1 MRITDRDWVQLSAY
15 LDGELSGKELKQLRK
30 RLISDSQFQAAL
42 EELNAT
48 KQILKAAP
56 LIPAPRRFTLT
67 PEMVGQK
74 AKRTNNKGYRLAA
87 ALMSFLLIGVL
98 ILDFGAI
105 FFTGA
110 MSAVPSQKSFEVQL
124 ESMPESAAD
133 AVEEP
138 ALMDAAAEPEA
149 VAGEAL
155 EVVEHEEEFVAEEA
169 PAEEAP
175 AEEAPAVAVEAVE
188 ESLAEGMAGVEQ
200 EEKTLDADDITGT
213 NRAQEGDGDLQ
224 NTQQALP
231 TQTPEPAPVVI
242 EYFSEEEIPDP
253 YTSPRLPTLR
263 ILEIIFGLGVIGFSA
278 AAWFKRRKSR

>member
-1 MRITDRDWVQLSAY
+1 MRITDRDWVQLSTY
-15 LDGELSGKELKQLRK
+15 LDGELSGKELEQLRK
-30 RLISDSQFQAAL
+30 RLKSDPQFQAAL
-42 EELNAT
+42 EELNVT
-48 KQILKAAP
+48 KQILKAIP
-56 LIPAPRRFTLT
+56 SIPAPRRFTLT

-74 AKRTNNKGYRLAA
+74 EKKTTNRGYRLAA

-98 ILDFGAI
+98 ILDFGGI

-155 EVVEHEEEFVAEEA
+155 EVAEHEEEFT
-169 PAEEAP
+169 AEEAP

-188 ESLAEGMAGVEQ
+188 ESLTEGITGDEQ
-200 EEKTLDADDITGT
+200 EEKTLDADDTTGA
-213 NRAQEGDGDLQ
+213 NRAQDGEGDLQ
-224 NTQQALP
+224 NTQQILP
-231 TQTPEPAPVVI
+231 TQSPEPSPVVL

-253 YTSPRLPTLR
+253 YIAPRLPTLR
-263 ILEIIFGLGVIGFSA
+263 ILEIIFGLGFIGFSA

>member
-15 LDGELSGKELKQLRK
+15 LDGELSGKELDQLRK
-30 RLISDSQFQAAL
+30 RLKSDSQLQAAL

-56 LIPAPRRFTLT
+56 QIPAPRRFTLT

-74 AKRTNNKGYRLAA
+74 EKKNTNRGYRLAA

-98 ILDFGAI
+98 ILDFGGI

-110 MSAVPSQKSFEVQL
+110 LSALPSQKSFEVQL

-138 ALMDAAAEPEA
+138 ALMDGAAVPEA

-155 EVVEHEEEFVAEEA
+155 EVTEHAEEFVAEDT
-169 PAEEAP
+169 PAEEAL
-175 AEEAPAVAVEAVE
+175 AVSVDSAE
-188 ESLAEGMAGVEQ
+188 ESLAEGIEGEEQ
-200 EEKTLDADDITGT
+200 EGKTQDADDSTGA
-213 NRAQEGDGDLQ
+213 NRAQEGEGDLQ
-224 NTQQALP
+224 NTEQAFP
-231 TQTPEPAPVVI
+231 TQTPEPSPDVL

>member
-1 MRITDRDWVQLSAY
+1 MRITDRDWVQLSSY
-15 LDGELSGKELKQLRK
+15 LDGELSGKELEQLRK
-30 RLISDSQFQAAL
+30 RLQSDPQLQAAL
-42 EELNAT
+42 EELSTT
-48 KQILKAAP
+48 KQILKATP
-56 LIPAPRRFTLT
+56 QIPAPRRFTLT
-67 PEMVGQK
+67 PEMVDQK
-74 AKRTNNKGYRLAA
+74 ANKSPNRGYRLAA

-98 ILDFGAI
+98 ILDFGGI

-110 MSAVPSQKSFEVQL
+110 MSSVPSQKSYEVQQ

-133 AVEEP
+133 LVEEP

-155 EVVEHEEEFVAEEA
+155 EVAEHEEEFTDSDL
-169 PAEEAP
+169 P
-175 AEEAPAVAVEAVE
+175 AEEAPAVAAEAVE
-188 ESLAEGMAGVEQ
+188 ESLAEGMAGEEQ
-200 EEKTLDADDITGT
+200 EEKTQDADDTTGA
-213 NRAQEGDGDLQ
+213 NRAQAGEGDLQ

-231 TQTPEPAPVVI
+231 SQTPEPSPIAI
-242 EYFSEEEIPDP
+242 EYFSEEEISDP

>member
-15 LDGELSGKELKQLRK
+15 LDGELSGKELDQLRK
-30 RLISDSQFQAAL
+30 RLKSDSQLQAAL

-56 LIPAPRRFTLT
+56 QIPAPRRFTLT

-74 AKRTNNKGYRLAA
+74 EKKNTNRGYRLAA

-98 ILDFGAI
+98 ILDFGGI
-105 FFTGA
+105 FFAGA
-110 MSAVPSQKSFEVQL
+110 LSAVPSQKSFEVQL

-138 ALMDAAAEPEA
+138 ALMDGAAVPET

-155 EVVEHEEEFVAEEA
+155 EVTEHAEEFVAEDT
-169 PAEEAP
+169 PAEEALAVSVDS
-175 AEEAPAVAVEAVE
+175 AEETLVEGI
-188 ESLAEGMAGVEQ
+188 EGEEQ
-200 EEKTLDADDITGT
+200 EGKTQDVDDSTGA
-213 NRAQEGDGDLQ
+213 NRAQEGEGDLQ
-224 NTQQALP
+224 NTQQAFP
-231 TQTPEPAPVVI
+231 TQTPEPSPVVI

>member
-15 LDGELSGKELKQLRK
+15 LDGELSGKELDQLRK
-30 RLISDSQFQAAL
+30 RLKSDSQLQAAL

-56 LIPAPRRFTLT
+56 QIPAPRRFTLT

-74 AKRTNNKGYRLAA
+74 EKKNTNRGYRLAA

-98 ILDFGAI
+98 ILDFGGI

-110 MSAVPSQKSFEVQL
+110 LSAVPSQKSFEVQL
-124 ESMPESAAD
+124 ESMPESATD

-138 ALMDAAAEPEA
+138 ALMDGAAVPET

-155 EVVEHEEEFVAEEA
+155 EVTEHAEEFVAEDT
-169 PAEEAP
+169 PAEEALAVSVDS
-175 AEEAPAVAVEAVE
+175 AEETLVEGI
-188 ESLAEGMAGVEQ
+188 EGEEQ
-200 EEKTLDADDITGT
+200 EGKTQDVDDSTGA
-213 NRAQEGDGDLQ
+213 NRAQEGEGDLQ
-224 NTQQALP
+224 NTQQAFP

>member
-15 LDGELSGKELKQLRK
+15 LDGELSGKELDQLRK
-30 RLISDSQFQAAL
+30 RLKSDSQLQAAL

-56 LIPAPRRFTLT
+56 QIPAPRRFTLT

-74 AKRTNNKGYRLAA
+74 EKKNTNRGYRLAA

-98 ILDFGAI
+98 ILDFGGI

-110 MSAVPSQKSFEVQL
+110 LSAVPSQKSFEVQL

-138 ALMDAAAEPEA
+138 ALMDGAAVPET

-155 EVVEHEEEFVAEEA
+155 EVTEHAEEFVAEDT
-169 PAEEAP
+169 PAEEALAVSVDS
-175 AEEAPAVAVEAVE
+175 AEETLVEGI
-188 ESLAEGMAGVEQ
+188 EGEEQ
-200 EEKTLDADDITGT
+200 EGKTQDVDDSTGA
-213 NRAQEGDGDLQ
+213 NRAQEGEGDLQ
-224 NTQQALP
+224 NTQQAFP

>member
-1 MRITDRDWVQLSAY
+1 MRITDRDWVQLSTY
-15 LDGELSGKELKQLRK
+15 LDGELSGKELEQLRK
-30 RLISDSQFQAAL
+30 RLKSDPQFQAAL

-48 KQILKAAP
+48 KQILKATP
-56 LIPAPRRFTLT
+56 RIPAPRRFTLT
-67 PEMVGQK
+67 QEMVGQK
-74 AKRTNNKGYRLAA
+74 EKKTTNRGYRLAA

-98 ILDFGAI
+98 ILDFGGI

-138 ALMDAAAEPEA
+138 ALMDATAEPEA
-149 VAGEAL
+149 VAAEAL
-155 EVVEHEEEFVAEEA
+155 EVAEHEEKFT
-169 PAEEAP
+169 AEEAP

-188 ESLAEGMAGVEQ
+188 ESLTEGITGDEQ
-200 EEKTLDADDITGT
+200 EEKTLDADDTTGA
-213 NRAQEGDGDLQ
+213 NRAQDGEGDLQ
-224 NTQQALP
+224 NTQQILP
-231 TQTPEPAPVVI
+231 TQSPEPSPVVL

-253 YTSPRLPTLR
+253 YIAPRLPTLR
-263 ILEIIFGLGVIGFSA
+263 ILEIIFGLGFIGFSA

>member
-15 LDGELSGKELKQLRK
+15 LDGELSGKELDQLRK
-30 RLISDSQFQAAL
+30 RLKSDSQLQAAL

-56 LIPAPRRFTLT
+56 QIPAPRRFTLT

-74 AKRTNNKGYRLAA
+74 EKKTTNRGYRLAA

-98 ILDFGAI
+98 ILDFGGI

-110 MSAVPSQKSFEVQL
+110 LSAVPSQKSFEVQL

-138 ALMDAAAEPEA
+138 ALMDGAAVPET

-155 EVVEHEEEFVAEEA
+155 EVTEHAEEFVAEDT
-169 PAEEAP
+169 PAEEALAVSVDS
-175 AEEAPAVAVEAVE
+175 AEETLVEGI
-188 ESLAEGMAGVEQ
+188 EGEEQ
-200 EEKTLDADDITGT
+200 EGKTQDVDDSTGA
-213 NRAQEGDGDLQ
+213 NRAQEGEGDLQ
-224 NTQQALP
+224 NTQQAFP

>member
-1 MRITDRDWVQLSAY
+1 MKSMRITDKDWIQLSAY
-15 LDGELSGKELKQLRK
+15 LDDELSGKELEQLQK
-30 RLISDSQFQAAL
+30 RLKSDSQLQAAL

-48 KQILKAAP
+48 KQILKSAP
-56 LIPAPRRFTLT
+56 QIPAPRRFTLT
-67 PEMVGQK
+67 PEMVGWK
-74 AKRTNNKGYRLAA
+74 EKRTINRGYRLAA

-98 ILDFGAI
+98 ILDFGGI

-149 VAGEAL
+149 VAGEDL
-155 EVVEHEEEFVAEEA
+155 EVTEHEEVFAAEDT
-169 PAEEAP
+169 PAEEAL
-175 AEEAPAVAVEAVE
+175 AVAVEAAE
-188 ESLAEGMAGVEQ
+188 ESLAEGIAGDEQ
-200 EEKTLDADDITGT
+200 EEKTLDADGTTGA
-213 NRAQEGDGDLQ
+213 NRAQVGEGDLQ

-242 EYFSEEEIPDP
+242 DYLSKEEIPDP
-253 YTSPRLPTLR
+253 DSSPRLPTLR
-263 ILEIIFGLGVIGFSA
+263 ILEILFGLGVIGFSA
-278 AAWFKRRKSR
+278 AAWFKRRKSS

>member
-1 MRITDRDWVQLSAY
+1 MKSMRITDRDWVQLSAY
-15 LDGELSGKELKQLRK
+15 LDGELTGRELEQLRK
-30 RLISDSQFQAAL
+30 RLKSNPQLQAAL
-42 EELNAT
+42 DELNAT

-56 LIPAPRRFTLT
+56 QILAPRRFTLT
-67 PEMVGQK
+67 PEMVGHK
-74 AKRTNNKGYRLAA
+74 AKKTTNRGYRLAA

-98 ILDFGAI
+98 ILDFGGI

-138 ALMDAAAEPEA
+138 VLLDAAAEPEV

-155 EVVEHEEEFVAEEA
+155 EVAEHEEEFTTEDT
-169 PAEEAP
+169 P
-175 AEEAPAVAVEAVE
+175 AEEAPAVAVEAAT
-188 ESLAEGMAGVEQ
+188 ESLAEGMAGDEQ
-200 EEKTLDADDITGT
+200 EEKTLDADDTTGA
-213 NRAQEGDGDLQ
+213 NRAQDGEGDLQ
-224 NTQQALP
+224 YTQQALP
-231 TQTPEPAPVVI
+231 TQTPEPSPVVI
-242 EYFSEEEIPDP
+242 EYFSEEEIPDL

>member
-1 MRITDRDWVQLSAY
+1 MRITDKDWVQLSAY
-15 LDGELSGKELKQLRK
+15 LDGELSGKELDQLRK
-30 RLISDSQFQAAL
+30 RLKSDSQLQAAL

-56 LIPAPRRFTLT
+56 QIPAPRRFTLT

-74 AKRTNNKGYRLAA
+74 EKKNTNRGYRLAA

-98 ILDFGAI
+98 ILDFGGI

-110 MSAVPSQKSFEVQL
+110 LSALPSQKSFEVQL

-138 ALMDAAAEPEA
+138 ALMDGAAVPEA

-155 EVVEHEEEFVAEEA
+155 EVTEHEEEYVAEDT
-169 PAEEAP
+169 PAEEAL
-175 AEEAPAVAVEAVE
+175 AVSVDSAE
-188 ESLAEGMAGVEQ
+188 ESLAEGIEGEEQ
-200 EEKTLDADDITGT
+200 EGKTQDADDSTGA
-213 NRAQEGDGDLQ
+213 NRAQEGEGDLQ
-224 NTQQALP
+224 NTEQAFP
-231 TQTPEPAPVVI
+231 TQTPEPSPDVL